1 MIANIFI
8 KRPVT
13 AIVISIVLAITGVIC
28 ILNLP
33 IDQYPDITPPVVQ
46 VNGQFTGADAQT
58 VEQTVATPIE
68 QQVNGTPGMEYM
80 QSNNTNNGLMQM
92 NVTFKIGTDID
103 IATLDVQN
111 RVSIASPLL
120 PAVVSRL
127 GLTVRAVNPSMLMMV
142 AIYAPKGTHEITF
155 LDNYTNIFVQDA
167 LLRVPGVGSINRF
180 TDDFSMRIW
189 MNPEKMA
196 AYSLTPADVI
206 AALNAQNVQV
216 AAGSAGVPPQ
226 TKAQAYELGI
236 LVNGR
241 LSKVTEFQ
249 KVVVKTIPA
258 TGELIYLKD
267 VARVELGKFTFSSN
281 SFVDGKRASYL
292 QIYQAPGSNALET
305 ANGIYA
311 ALATL
316 KKSFPADVDYS
327 VPFESVTVVKVS
339 MTDVV
344 HTLLMTLG
352 LVALV
357 VFLFLQ
363 NWRSTL
369 IPVLAIPVSILGTFC
384 FFIPL
389 GFTINTL
396 TMFGFVLA
404 IGIVVDDAIIVV
416 EAVQHYIDH
425 EDMSAKE
432 ATYMAMK
439 DISAPV
445 IAIALILAA
454 VFVPVGFIP
463 GIVGRLYQQ
472 FAITIAISVMLSAFI
487 ALSLTPALCTLLLK
501 PSPKEG
507 DKKLNWSDRMFGRFN
522 KWFDKVTEK
531 YSNGV
536 KWSIKASRFIII
548 LLVCICAG
556 TILLFEHKPTG
567 FIPSEDDGN
576 LYVTFQLPPASATS
590 QSVDV
595 MTKLMQVISSTP
607 GVAHYAALSGLNVIT
622 NATNSNCGTIY
633 CQLSPWDDRGKSSEQ
648 VPGIIGVLRKRI
660 ADAGIKNASIQ
671 VIQPSPIPG
680 VGSTVGFSFQIEQRN
695 TNDDV
700 HQFEKV
706 VNNFITEANKNPAIV
721 NAFTYYTAH
730 TPNFSLTV
738 DRDKCEKLGVNI
750 ADVFTTIQAY
760 MGSLYINDFT
770 TYNRT
775 FHVVVQA
782 DTMYRALIS
791 DMDKYYVRNQAGQML
806 PLGTLISYQP
816 VEAAPLIS
824 HFNIFR
830 SAEVDGSSGQGYSST
845 QTLDELKKVADKVL
859 PQGYAYEYSG
869 LSYEEIKAGST
880 TIYIFI
886 FSITFV
892 FLFLAA
898 LYESWSVPFSV
909 LLAVPIGA
917 FGAIIALIFLPKI
930 TNNVYAQIGLITLI
944 GLAAKNAILIVEFA
958 KVRVDRGED
967 LMKSTL
973 DAVRLRLRPIVMT
986 SLAFILGVLPLVFA
1000 TGAGAIARRTIGYT
1014 VLGGM
1019 LAASSLAIFIVPVLY
1034 VLITKLSYGKKKLA
1048 YLVEHHEDLM
1058 EKARKVEEQNIDPE
1072 LEYEIGKDRELNGK
1086 GQKGD
1091 HKEGTGDMP
1100 KTITVSDQHLLTA
1113 SHKEAEE
1120 KLLPPGEE
1128 KTELMLP
1135 PGESAPDSGHLLP
1148 PADKNKDSNNG
1159 TNDENKPEEDKPVQ
1173 E

>member
-28 ILNLP
+28 IFNLP

-80 QSNNTNNGLMQM
+80 QSNNTNNGIMQM

-142 AIYAPKGTHEITF
+142 AIYAPKGSHDITF

-196 AYSLTPADVI
+196 SYSLTPADVI

-226 TKAQAYELGI
+226 QKTQTFELGI

-241 LSKVTEFQ
+241 LSKVTDFEN
-249 KVVVKTIPA
+249 VIVKTVPA
-258 TGELIYLKD
+258 TGELVHLKD

-292 QIYQAPGSNALET
+292 LIYQAPGSNALET
-305 ANGIYA
+305 ADGVYST
-311 ALATL
+311 LAQL

-339 MTDVV
+339 MKDVAI
-344 HTLLMTLG
+344 TLLLTLG
-352 LVALV
+352 LVAIV
-357 VFLFLQ
+357 VYLFLQ
-363 NWRSTL
+363 NFRSTL

-416 EAVQHYIDH
+416 ESVQHYID
-425 EDMSAKE
+425 EKGMSAKE
-432 ATYMAMK
+432 ATYQAMK

-445 IAIALILAA
+445 VAIALILAA

-472 FAITIAISVMLSAFI
+472 FAITIAISVILSAFI

-501 PSPKEG
+501 PSAAK
-507 DKKLNWSDRMFGRFN
+507 DKKARGLDKLFARFN
-522 KWFDKVTEK
+522 NWFDKVTDK
-531 YSNGV
+531 YTNGV
-536 KWSIKASRFIII
+536 KRSIKGARYVVII
-548 LLVCICAG
+548 LVCICVAAV
-556 TILLFEHKPTG
+556 FMFKHKSSG

-576 LYVTFQLPPASATS
+576 LYVTFQLPPAYATS
-590 QSVDV
+590 QSVGV
-595 MTKLMQVISSTP
+595 MQRLMKVIESTP
-607 GVAHYAALSGLNVIT
+607 GVGHYAALSGLNVVT

-633 CQLSPWDDRGKSSEQ
+633 IQLKPWDERKKGSEI
-648 VPGIIGVLRKRI
+648 VPGIIGELQKRI
-660 ADAGIKNASIQ
+660 DSAGINNANVQ

-700 HQFEKV
+700 HAFENV
-706 VNNFITEANKNPAIV
+706 VNKFIAEAKKDPAV
-721 NAFTYYTAH
+721 ASAYTYYSAH
-730 TPNFSLTV
+730 TPNVNLTV
-738 DRDKCEKLGVNI
+738 DREKCEKLGVNI

-782 DTMYRALIS
+782 DTAFRQLVS
-791 DMDKYYVRNQAGQML
+791 DMDKYYVRNQAGAMV
-806 PLGTLISYQP
+806 PLGSVISSEP
-816 VEAAPLIS
+816 TEAAPLIS

-830 SAEVDGSSGQGYSST
+830 SAEIDGAPAEGYSST
-845 QTLDELKKVADKVL
+845 QTLDALKKIADRVL

-869 LSYEEIKAGST
+869 LSYEEIKAGAA

-917 FGAIIALIFLPKI
+917 FGAILTLICLPRI

-958 KVRVDRGED
+958 KVRVDRGEE
-967 LMKSTL
+967 LIKSTL
-973 DAVRLRLRPIVMT
+973 EAVKLRLRPIVMT
-986 SLAFILGVLPLVFA
+986 SLAFILGVLPLMLA
-1000 TGAGAIARRTIGYT
+1000 TGAGAIARRTIGFT
-1014 VLGGM
+1014 VFGGM
-1019 LAASSLAIFIVPVLY
+1019 LAASTLAIFIVPVLF
-1034 VLITKLSYGKKKLA
+1034 VIITRVSYGKKKLD
-1048 YLVEHHEDLM
+1048 YLLAHHDELM
-1058 EKARKVEEQNIDPE
+1058 EKAEKVEAENIDPE
-1072 LEYEIGKDRELNGK
+1072 LEYEIQKSREQNKQGEDQGGSKDDNKNEK
-1086 GQKGD
+1086 GTK
-1091 HKEGTGDMP
+1091 
-1100 KTITVSDQHLLTA
+1100 
-1113 SHKEAEE
+1113 
-1120 KLLPPGEE
+1120 
-1128 KTELMLP
+1128 
-1135 PGESAPDSGHLLP
+1135 
-1148 PADKNKDSNNG
+1148 
-1159 TNDENKPEEDKPVQ
+1159 
-1173 E
+1173 